1 MHDTDRTMGRTN
13 MEFGFQGE
21 GNMNEF
27 YAEMEN
33 GEFQG
38 EQPLLHEEEL
48 NEMAA
53 ELLSVTNDREL
64 EQFLGDVFKKVG
76 SAVGSF
82 VRSPIGQQMG
92 GMLKGVAKQALP
104 MVGQAV
110 GNYFAPGVGGAIGQQ
125 VGSAA
130 GQVFG
135 LELEGLSN
143 EDRDF
148 EVAKQF
154 VRLAADAAQTAAHAP
169 ANQNPAAIAQH
180 AIADAA
186 QRYAPGLLNT
196 AGAHT
201 NGASNG
207 AHTNGAY
214 TNGHTNG
221 APAFATPGFGTQ
233 NGTTPS
239 GGANSGR
246 WVRKGQKL
254 IVYGL

>member
-169 ANQNPAAIAQH
+169 ANQSPAAAAQH
-180 AIADAA
+180 AITDAA
-186 QRYAPGLLNT
+186 QRYAPGLLNAVGT
-196 AGAHT
+196 HT
-201 NGASNG
+201 NGSPSNG
-207 AHTNGAY
+207 SPTNG
-214 TNGHTNG
+214 TRSNGT
-221 APAFATPGFGTQ
+221 PAFAASGYGAQ
-233 NGTTPS
+233 NGAATGS
-239 GGANSGR
+239 GASSGR